1 MQAGRF
7 VRHQLS
13 QEGLELTLAT
23 NHLGH
28 FVLMLSLIDLLAS
41 SGQARIVNVSS
52 GTYYS
57 GTGAIE
63 KIQSA
68 REYDG
73 RKQYSNSKLANVLFT
88 YALVDKLRGKGIT
101 VNSCEPGGVATNFAR
116 NNGFVHWLKHRLYYL
131 GKGQLLTPAPG
142 ADTVVYLA
150 SSDEV
155 AGVTGRHFFQRK
167 ELRSSERAY
176 DKTLQAE
183 LWSLRR
189 DLAGIDL

>member
-1 MQAGRF
+1 
-7 VRHQLS
+7 
-13 QEGLELTLAT
+13 
-23 NHLGH
+23 
-28 FVLMLSLIDLLAS
+28 MLSLIDLLAS